1 MTEETGPVYLGP
13 SVPDEFDVRRVVVTP
28 GAERLFVEAEWRDA
42 IVVVESGGLELESS
56 SGPRWRFGRG
66 DVLWLIGL
74 PLRALRAGRA
84 DRVDCGVWARGRCR
98 GGTLPLEKG
107 KRAMAAL
114 ISFAVAGN
122 DGRPVNLLVDGD
134 AKTVA
139 DVIFTSTREPR
150 LVRLGRSGESV

>member
-56 SGPRWRFGRG
+56 TGIRWRFGRG

-74 PLRALRAGRA
+74 PLRALHAYGRA
-84 DRVDCGVWARGRCR
+84 PTV
-98 GGTLPLEKG
+98 
-107 KRAMAAL
+107 L
-114 ISFAVAGN
+114 IAV
-122 DGRPVNLLVDGD
+122 
-134 AKTVA
+134 
-139 DVIFTSTREPR
+139 S
-150 LVRLGRSGESV
+150 RSGRDAE